1 MKEKE
6 KRKNSYL
13 KYLFSYLIVFL
24 LPVMVMLIYFY
35 PEVAR
40 NMQERA
46 IAAGNYSLTL
56 LKNSVD
62 TQFRMISN
70 YPSAI
75 LNDPDITS
83 GMLHNGGAYDHYLI
97 QTELKK
103 IVGTNPFLEKVLLFN
118 REDGIFYGTDAL
130 YSSWEIDYPK
140 GTFYYE
146 NWDKEDF
153 MTYYLGL
160 KQMDVRSA
168 EPVYIDQTL
177 MNDIIT
183 ISLPV
188 PVGNPQAEL
197 VLIVLIREKNL
208 FSDIGS
214 YQQADGEG
222 SFFAVLDGADRPIA
236 ISAHDSGFTR
246 EDVTQLILGIT
257 EADRSGGLGESGEY
271 LVSALD
277 SNYYDMKYAIILD
290 KGRISREMNE
300 AGRNTLLLSIFLL
313 ALGAVLIWMFTHIS
327 YKPLLALKWN
337 VQQNEKQLKD
347 YFFTQCLGGVFT
359 EEEQIRENARI
370 CSVRLLPQNCCVVCR
385 GAESEGQKELLER
398 LLWETDR
405 KYEDTHGGN
414 VILRYWPEGQN
425 RGYETLLISGET
437 KEALERWIKILR
449 EALEQNGLYAGIG
462 RTGGLTEIHTSCIL
476 AMAAVEYALTG
487 KRACV
492 ASYDGIEIRRVENL
506 DEVFEC
512 SKRLEV
518 AVLKRNR
525 EEVGS
530 GAGQMVKFLEKLRG
544 SEETYKVVYRN
555 IYNLLARELNS
566 RGEKKEY
573 IFTLSDKR
581 KPDYETLEQAFLA
594 LAEELASLLQAEE
607 TEPGENADIQDI
619 FRYMEENFGD
629 YGLSLQSAAEKFG
642 MTYSNMSHYFKNCTG
657 MNFSV
662 WLEKLRIQKAK
673 EYLEHSEDPLEK
685 VAAAVGYATA
695 NGFGRVFKKHCG
707 MTPGE
712 YRKSIKQKETE

>member
-1 MKEKE
+1 M
-6 KRKNSYL
+6 
-13 KYLFSYLIVFL
+13 
-24 LPVMVMLIYFY
+24 
-35 PEVAR
+35 
-40 NMQERA
+40 
-46 IAAGNYSLTL
+46 
-56 LKNSVD
+56 
-62 TQFRMISN
+62 
-70 YPSAI
+70 
-75 LNDPDITS
+75 
-83 GMLHNGGAYDHYLI
+83 
-97 QTELKK
+97 
-103 IVGTNPFLEKVLLFN
+103 
-118 REDGIFYGTDAL
+118 
-130 YSSWEIDYPK
+130 
-140 GTFYYE
+140 
-146 NWDKEDF
+146 
-153 MTYYLGL
+153 
-160 KQMDVRSA
+160 
-168 EPVYIDQTL
+168 
-177 MNDIIT
+177 
-183 ISLPV
+183 
-188 PVGNPQAEL
+188 
-197 VLIVLIREKNL
+197 
-208 FSDIGS
+208 
-214 YQQADGEG
+214 
-222 SFFAVLDGADRPIA
+222 
-236 ISAHDSGFTR
+236 
-246 EDVTQLILGIT
+246 
-257 EADRSGGLGESGEY
+257 
-271 LVSALD
+271 
-277 SNYYDMKYAIILD
+277 
-290 KGRISREMNE
+290 
-300 AGRNTLLLSIFLL
+300 
-313 ALGAVLIWMFTHIS
+313 
-327 YKPLLALKWN
+327 
-337 VQQNEKQLKD
+337 
-347 YFFTQCLGGVFT
+347 
-359 EEEQIRENARI
+359 
-370 CSVRLLPQNCCVVCR
+370 
-385 GAESEGQKELLER
+385 
-398 LLWETDR
+398 
-405 KYEDTHGGN
+405 
-414 VILRYWPEGQN
+414 
-425 RGYETLLISGET
+425 
-437 KEALERWIKILR
+437 R

-462 RTGGLTEIHTSCIL
+462 ITGGLTEIHTSCIL

-512 SKRLEV
+512 SKRLEI

-619 FRYMEENFGD
+619 FHYMEENFGD
-629 YGLSLQSAAEKFG
+629 YGLSLQSVAEKFG